1 MNVVH
6 KNTDFFSYAKNAL
19 REQKIKLVNASHDRW
34 KIPIKPYKNHV
45 DVVWLKKYIVTIC
58 YSDETGLLLS

>member
-19 REQKIKLVNASHDRW
+19 REQKIKLVNASHDR
-34 KIPIKPYKNHV
+34 
-45 DVVWLKKYIVTIC
+45 
-58 YSDETGLLLS
+58 